1 MRFFNCKEGFERI
14 DALGASGDD
23 FFFLISY
30 DRSQIL
36 AQRLS
41 DLPKKLLYRLDSWS
55 NENSLATPLAQIKTN
70 LSIRPISFKRYLL
83 AFKQVQEQIAQGN
96 SYLLN
101 LTFPSRIEASLSLE
115 YLYRAAQAPFKLY
128 LPEHFVCFSPERFIT
143 IQNNTISTYPM
154 KGTIEASLPNAANK
168 ILSNPKECAEHV
180 MITDLMRNDLN
191 QIASRVRVERFRYL
205 DKIHAGGKELYQ
217 VSSKIV
223 GELEKNWRKR
233 IGSILWAITPAGS
246 ISGTPKR
253 KTIEIIENVEGYDR
267 GFYTGIFGL
276 CKGEELRSAVLIR
289 FIEKSEE
296 EYIYKSGGG
305 ITIDSDPYLEYQE
318 LLDKI
323 YLPV

>member
-1 MRFFNCKEGFERI
+1 MQFFDCKEGFERI
-14 DALGASGDD
+14 NALGASGED

-30 DRSQIL
+30 DRNQIL
-36 AQRLS
+36 AKRLS
-41 DLPKKLLYRLDSWS
+41 DLPKGLLYRLESWS
-55 NENSLATPLAQIKTN
+55 NKNSLATPLAQIQTP
-70 LSIRPISFKRYLL
+70 LSIRPISFKRYHL
-83 AFKQVQEQIAQGN
+83 AFKQVQEQIAKGN

-101 LTFPSRIEASLSLE
+101 LTFPSCIKASLSLE
-115 YLYRAAQAPFKLY
+115 NLYSLAQAPFKLY

-191 QIASRVRVERFRYL
+191 QIATDVRVERFRYL

-223 GELEKNWRKR
+223 GKLKKGWRSQ
-233 IGSILWAITPAGS
+233 IGSMLYTITPAGS

-253 KTIEIIENVEGYDR
+253 KTIEIIEDIEGYDR

-289 FIEKSEE
+289 FIEKNNE

-305 ITIDSDPYLEYQE
+305 ITIDSD
-318 LLDKI
+318 
-323 YLPV
+323 V